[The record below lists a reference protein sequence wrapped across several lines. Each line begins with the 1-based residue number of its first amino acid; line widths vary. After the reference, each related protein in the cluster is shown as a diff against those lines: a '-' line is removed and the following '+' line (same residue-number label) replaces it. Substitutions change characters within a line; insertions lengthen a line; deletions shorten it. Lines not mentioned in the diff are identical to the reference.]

1 VSLEHWKITPAKV
14 RAHLKSDAWKKLTT
28 AVAERQARLA
38 SESATPAG

>member
-1 VSLEHWKITPAKV
+1 MNESAAKFF